1 MSIGYLDQTSKGS
14 TGGNSVTTD
23 PMDTT
28 SADLLVACLQYY
40 WGVVNPATLTDSKG
54 NTWTL
59 HGGNNTVSPTVSV
72 LRIYTCFNPTTDA
85 AHTFTV
91 AENATYAAISVL
103 AFVGA
108 AAYEANT
115 SAIVQGG
122 SGAGDLG
129 ASAIQPGSITPA
141 ENNELLITALGRRYI
156 TSTANVDSGFTKV
169 GHVVESD
176 GNHLGLDVAFKIQST
191 AAAINPTWS
200 WTTIDDCI
208 AAMLAITE
216 TPDASNDFDIGDVD
230 LALSGALAIPAGTVS
245 IFDTSDEFTLDN
257 PLSMALQGALA
268 MEGDIDFGVSRL
280 ALGNV
285 SLALSGELA
294 VPAGSID
301 YHVPVLFDLG
311 DVDLA
316 LSGALHVTG
325 IVHSKTDA
333 VISSA
338 LIRRRSRRR

>member
-1 MSIGYLDQTSKGS
+1 MTIAFLTSTS
-14 TGGNSVTTD
+14 AESSNSNGF
-23 PMDTT
+23 TT
-28 SADLLVACLQYY
+28 SAINTTGADLIVIAQNYY
-40 WGVVNPATLTDSKG
+40 FELADPANPSDSKG

-59 HGGNNTVSPTVSV
+59 LGTATATGPYYDQLKVWA
-72 LRIYTCFNPTTDA
+72 CFNPTTDA
-85 AHTFTV
+85 SHTFSMTTGS
-91 AENATYAAISVL
+91 TY
-103 AFVGA
+103 GA
-108 AAYEANT
+108 MAVAAYSGTDAFETYGAN
-115 SAIVQGG
+115 AIAGVSQINTG
-122 SGAGDLG
+122 SY
-129 ASAIQPGSITPA
+129 TPA
-141 ENNELLITALGRRYI
+141 ANGELVIAALGRREGVGSVTTDDSNFTVI
-156 TSTANVDSGFTKV
+156 EQQDRSANA
-169 GHVVESD
+169 
-176 GNHLGLDVAFKIQST
+176 LGMAYAHSIQT
-191 AAAINPTWS
+191 AAAAVNPKFIEPPPPDSVLLTLILS
-200 WTTIDDCI
+200 IT
-208 AAMLAITE
+208 AADVVE
-216 TPDASNDFDIGDVD
+216 DADFDIGDVD

-285 SLALSGELA
+285 SLALSGALA

-301 YHVPVLFDLG
+301 YHVPIDFDIG